1 MLMMPMALAA
11 AVTVE
16 IKGVSGELLK
26 NVEAYLEIKR
36 RAGEAELS
44 ERRLQLMFAN
54 AEDDIRRALRPFGYY
69 DPQVR
74 GTLEQIEGD
83 WVARFDIDP
92 GVPVRIAKVNIRIEG
107 EGRRDPAFDALIEAS
122 ELSPGNVLRHDRY
135 DRLKSQLVETASNR
149 GYFDARFLEAR
160 LVVDPGRKEAWV
172 ELHFDTGPRY
182 RIGSVRI
189 EQDFLLEKVVQRGIL
204 FKEGE
209 YFDAEKLQQSEFAF
223 YEMGSVSAV
232 DIQTLPDAETHEVA
246 VTVRLVPPRKN
257 RWTVGG
263 GYSTDT
269 NIYIRAGWE
278 RLLVNRHG
286 DRMGLNIRYSEPL
299 QDLLYRY
306 VIPYGKP
313 SENLT
318 IYTGFIRDQR
328 GDTLSNRFEIAPVD
342 TRFWGPW
349 QREVFGILQ
358 AEQSDIADISFND
371 FYLIPG
377 IRIIRSKWNNLVRP
391 TKGWKGAFELRGSA
405 TGLGSDTDYAQFLA
419 RTAAYL
425 PIAARS
431 RFYLRGQVGLSAVD
445 DFAAL
450 PASQRF
456 FAGGDRSVRGW
467 GLNQLSPVNAEGD
480 LIGGKY
486 LAFASVELE
495 YDILKS
501 WTLDTFFDTGNAFD
515 EFGDPLEYSAGAG
528 FRWRSPVGL
537 IGLDLAQPLSEP
549 DMGLRV
555 HFSVRPEL

>member
-1 MLMMPMALAA
+1 MPSVSAA
-11 AVTVE
+11 AVEVE
-16 IKGVSGELLK
+16 IEGVTGELLK

-36 RAGEAELS
+36 RAGEADLS
-44 ERRLQLMFAN
+44 KPKLHLMFAN
-54 AEDDIRRALRPFGYY
+54 AEDEIRRALRPFGYY

-74 GTLEQIEGD
+74 SSLEQIEGA
-83 WVARFDIDP
+83 WVARFEIDP
-92 GVPVRIAKVNIRIEG
+92 GVPVRIAKVDIRIEG
-107 EGRRDPAFDALIEAS
+107 EGRGDSTFDALIEAS
-122 ELSPGNVLRHDRY
+122 GLTPGEVLRHDRY
-135 DRLKSQLVETASNR
+135 DRLKSDLVETASNR
-149 GYFDARFLEAR
+149 GYFDARFLVAR
-160 LVVDPGRKEAWV
+160 LVVDPQRKEARV

-182 RIGSVRI
+182 RFGSVRV

-209 YFDAEKLQQSEFAF
+209 YFDAEKLRQSEFAL
-223 YEMGSVSAV
+223 YEMGSVSLV
-232 DIQTLPDAETHEVA
+232 DIETSPDAQTREVA
-246 VTVRLVPPRKN
+246 VTVRLIPPRKN

-269 NIYIRAGWE
+269 NIYVRAGWE
-278 RLLVNRHG
+278 RLLVNRRG
-286 DRMGLNIRYSEPL
+286 DRMGINVRYSEPL

-358 AEQSDIADISFND
+358 AEQSNIADISFND

-377 IRIIRSKWNNLVRP
+377 IRVIRSEWNNLVRP
-391 TKGWKGAFELRGSA
+391 TKGWKSAFELRGSA
-405 TGLGSDTDYAQFLA
+405 SELGSDTNYVQLLA
-419 RTAAYL
+419 RTASYM

-431 RFYLRGQVGLSAVD
+431 RFYLRGQVGLSAVENFD
-445 DFAAL
+445 AL

-486 LAFASVELE
+486 LVFASVELE

-515 EFGDPLEYSAGAG
+515 DFGDPLEYSAGAG

-537 IGLDLAQPLSEP
+537 IGLDVAQPLSEP
-549 DMGLRV
+549 DLGLRV

>member
-11 AVTVE
+11 AVRVE
-16 IKGVSGELLK
+16 IEGVTGEMLK

-36 RAGEAELS
+36 RAGEEELS
-44 ERRLQLMFAN
+44 EASLRRIYAN
-54 AEDDIRRALRPFGYY
+54 AEEDIGRALRPFGYY
-69 DPQVR
+69 DPKVR
-74 GTLEQIEGD
+74 SSLEQIEGD
-83 WVARFDIDP
+83 WVARFEIDP
-92 GVPVRIAKVNIRIEG
+92 GVPVRIVKVDIQIEG

-122 ELSPGNVLRHDRY
+122 GLSPGSVLRHDRY
-135 DRLKSQLVETASNR
+135 DRLKSHLVETASNR

-160 LVVDPGRKEAWV
+160 LLVDPERKEAWV
-172 ELHFDTGPRY
+172 ELHFDTGVRY
-182 RIGSVRI
+182 RIGSVRV

-204 FKEGE
+204 FKKGE
-209 YFDAEKLQQSEFAF
+209 YFDAEKLQQSEFAL
-223 YEMGSVSAV
+223 YEMGSVSLV
-232 DIQTLPDAETHEVA
+232 DIETLPDAETHEVA
-246 VTVRLVPPRKN
+246 ITVRLAPPRKN
-257 RWTVGG
+257 RWTIGG

-278 RLLVNRHG
+278 RLLVNRRG
-286 DRMGLNIRYSEPL
+286 DRMGVNLRYSEPL

-306 VIPYGKP
+306 VIPTGKP
-313 SENLT
+313 AEHLT

-328 GDTLSNRFEIAPVD
+328 GDTVSNRFEIAPVD

-358 AEQSDIADISFND
+358 AEKSDIAQISFND

-377 IRIIRSKWNNLVRP
+377 IRIIRSQWNNLVRP
-391 TKGWKGAFELRGSA
+391 TKGWKGAFEVRGST

-419 RTAAYL
+419 RTATYI
-425 PIAARS
+425 PIAPRS
-431 RFYLRGQVGLSAVD
+431 RFYLRGQVGLSAVE

-486 LAFASVELE
+486 LVFASVELE

-528 FRWRSPVGL
+528 FRWHSPVGL

-549 DMGLRV
+549 DLGVRV